1 MHAGFCRISTCVL
14 VLLTL
19 SSPPQMTKQEM
30 DKEIESIEH
39 SRQNEVRPSTHTAR
53 VHAVI

>member
-39 SRQNEVRPSTHTAR
+39 SRQNEVRPSTHTAH